1 MRRDGAFGENRRSCN
16 FASAFM
22 KACSSL
28 VLATAC
34 ILLAACA
41 TTSQITTQTGTSA
54 PAPATATAAP
64 AQASPFG
71 PTRVVKSRDG
81 KFEGEIVGTPA
92 RNGKFATL
100 QIGMQM
106 EEVTALIGGPD
117 NMIRHETGKRWIPF
131 YFGSDAQRI
140 QALYRGE
147 GCLTYTAGNVFG
159 GGGNTLIRITAT
171 PLLTCMD

>member
-1 MRRDGAFGENRRSCN
+1 MKSVAALALVT
-16 FASAFM
+16 AS
-22 KACSSL
+22 
-28 VLATAC
+28 VVV
-34 ILLAACA
+34 AACA
-41 TTSQITTQTGTSA
+41 SA
-54 PAPATATAAP
+54 PPSSGGGASPSAAAAQTAPP
-64 AQASPFG
+64 AASPFG

-81 KFEGEIVGTPA
+81 KFDGEIVGTPA
-92 RNGKFATL
+92 RNSKFAKL

-117 NMIRHETGKRWIPF
+117 NMVRHETGKRWIPF
-131 YFGSDAQRI
+131 YFGSDAQRV

-171 PLLTCMD
+171 PLTTCME